1 MSEALVFQTDF
12 GFADGAVAAMYGVAL
27 KVDPGL
33 KIYDLTHDIPQYD
46 IWEASYRLI
55 QTVGYWPA
63 GTVFVSVLDPG
74 VGTSRRS
81 VVAKTSG
88 GQLIVTPDN
97 GTLTHVKTMTGIVE
111 TLLLSEEANRMPG
124 SGLSYTFHG
133 RDIYAYTGAR
143 LAAGR
148 VAFAEVGPAVPPDSV
163 VELPLVPA
171 TRDGDSVSGT
181 IDVLDVPSKPLVEH
195 SPGALRRIGCG
206 LRRARRGIHKER
218 HAPSLPNNDGLRP
231 LLRRVNMG
239 EPLVYIN
246 SIMNLAVAINQG
258 SFAHAYN
265 IGTGLSRKLSV
276 RKAQIGGC

>member
-1 MSEALVFQTDF
+1 
-12 GFADGAVAAMYGVAL
+12 
-27 KVDPGL
+27 
-33 KIYDLTHDIPQYD
+33 
-46 IWEASYRLI
+46 
-55 QTVGYWPA
+55 
-63 GTVFVSVLDPG
+63 
-74 VGTSRRS
+74 
-81 VVAKTSG
+81 
-88 GQLIVTPDN
+88 VTPDN

-148 VAFAEVGPAVPPDSV
+148 VAFEDVGPAVPADSV

-171 TRDGDSVSGT
+171 TRDGDSVLGHHRRARCT
-181 IDVLDVPSKPLVEH
+181 LRKPLVEH

-218 HAPSLPNNDGLRP
+218 HAPSLPEHDVYARSFAE
-231 LLRRVNMG
+231 VNMG

-265 IGTGLSRKLSV
+265 IGTGLSWKLSV